1 MKQMNGDLILDQSF
15 DVKSYA
21 LDKSLDAVKP
31 PRRTPCEMKV
41 PTTQTG
47 IKLPK
52 RTALNMSQISQAAMS
67 GVSSFM
73 NSSYLHKNVVESAA
87 PIPDLMKVND
97 FNIQPENENEVEI
110 TQKDL
115 HEPIVVVAVPV
126 PAPVT
131 NKNEEIKDETPQ
143 PRLSAAQ
150 II

>member
-1 MKQMNGDLILDQSF
+1 MNGDLILDQSF

-97 FNIQPENENEVEI
+97 FNIQPENEVEI